1 MVRYRS
7 VGLLFAMLAG
17 LASTTACWREGVTDG
32 RVERERL
39 SLQRA
44 IDAEAAIRTAT
55 IAWSRAAQAKDLDK
69 AVSFY
74 AADAIEFVDKAPLVQ
89 GKENIR
95 AVWRQLL
102 ALPGPGL
109 SFATT
114 EVDVAHSAEMAWEH
128 GNFDL
133 ATTDQEGRVT
143 DVKGKY
149 VVIWKKQFDETWKVV
164 ADIDNTNQ

>member
-1 MVRYRS
+1 MGRYQS
-7 VGLLFAMLAG
+7 AVLLSAILIG
-17 LASTTACWREGVTDG
+17 LAAFPSCWREGVKDG

-44 IDAEAAIRTAT
+44 IDAEAAIRAAT
-55 IAWSRAAQAKDLDK
+55 VAWSKAAQAKDLDK

-74 AADAIEFVDKAPLVQ
+74 SNDAIQFVDKSPMAQ

-95 AVWRQLL
+95 AAWQQLL

-114 EVDVAHSAEMAWEH
+114 AVDVAHSAEMAWEY
-128 GNFDL
+128 GTYDL
-133 ATTDQEGRVT
+133 ATADKDGKIT

-149 VVIWKKQFDETWKVV
+149 VVIWKKQFDETWKAV
-164 ADIDNTNQ
+164 ADIDNANQ